1 MHDQIPT
8 PALNTIPSY
17 IQTIHDYQQQA
28 QRHVSEDVWGYL
40 NGGAMH
46 EISVQN
52 NCQQFQNIAASARAF
67 CFCCLVRHRRS

>member
-1 MHDQIPT
+1 MT
-8 PALNTIPSY
+8 RNTRFEYYSLY

-46 EISVQN
+46 EISVKI
-52 NCQQFQNIAASARAF
+52 IATISKYS
-67 CFCCLVRHRRS
+67 VDS